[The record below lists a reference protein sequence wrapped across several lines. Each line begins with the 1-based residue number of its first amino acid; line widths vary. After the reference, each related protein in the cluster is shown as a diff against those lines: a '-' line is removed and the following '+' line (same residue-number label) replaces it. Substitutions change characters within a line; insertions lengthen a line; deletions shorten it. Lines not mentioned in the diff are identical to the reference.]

1 MTTVIFPIYENT
13 PLLKYQ
19 HYLDL
24 KWYKS
29 KHAEIK
35 NVLNVCKFDFPTSIY
50 ANVYYYGIAHLVQD
64 FSGKSFQQKQDKIA
78 TIGMVLVSKSNQNH
92 LEIYSVCTDQ
102 LHRNKGYAKLMI
114 SNVLKYFK
122 QIYKYA
128 WIAIDAHHPEA
139 YFKTLV
145 KMYGQV
151 GFQYYPTYGTVSP
164 LGIQLKTGFVQL
176 VNPLSKYTGGII
188 NLVNP
193 NTINMA
199 WKCAK
204 LKATPQNAI
213 MNSSVFED
221 VYKKY
226 GHYSYEFG
234 GSMMTRTELTT
245 SKTDKLIPIETITG
259 VNLATLSQ
267 GDEKSMTVKINP
279 GLYLFHTHPVTAIQ
293 LLRSVFAWPSL
304 MDVEYTIYASLYNKP
319 KLLINYVLSCEGF
332 YIMHLNEYARAILK
346 KFDGTQYKY
355 FITAYKNYLQKELW
369 EQQRY
374 IWSVYFKELGWST
387 RVLSK
392 DPNDI
397 KTWYFE
403 FTSPGGQHYNSLSDA
418 IKSPE
423 YTQDKQHFIKFMHN
437 NLKNQIVK
445 MNQIIGIPFKKIIPY
460 YKDSDTFL
468 MSKYIEGIPVMYI
481 NFVPYSYKTSIS
493 QVIYNSNEVKI
504 PELYYGGATLSR
516 KKQVLIVKPVKKMVG
531 RKITPTMKKTPL
543 PPRSRPKP
551 KVIQDK
557 MDIDNIT
564 KDKMEID

>member
-1 MTTVIFPIYENT
+1 MTTVIFPIHENT
-13 PLLKYQ
+13 PSLKYQ
-19 HYLDL
+19 HYFDL
-24 KWYKS
+24 NWYTS
-29 KHAEIK
+29 KKQEIK
-35 NVLNVCKFDFPTSIY
+35 SVLNVCKFDFPTSIY
-50 ANVYYYGIAHLVQD
+50 ASKVYYYGIAHIV
-64 FSGKSFQQKQDKIA
+64 QDKIA
-78 TIGMVLVSKSNQNH
+78 TVGMVLVSKTNLQH

-114 SNVLKYFK
+114 ADTLKYFR
-122 QIYKYA
+122 QYYKYA
-128 WIAIDAHHPEA
+128 WIAIDVRHPEV

-164 LGIQLKTGFVQL
+164 LGIQLKSGFVQL
-176 VNPLSKYTGGII
+176 VNMLSKYLGGII
-188 NLVNP
+188 KLVNP

-204 LKATPQNAI
+204 LKATPQNVF

-221 VYKKY
+221 LYKRY

-234 GSMMTRTELTT
+234 GSMMSTISLPI

-267 GDEKSMTVKINP
+267 GDEKSMTVNINP

-304 MDVEYTIYASLYNKP
+304 QDVEYTIYASLYNNP

-355 FITAYKNYLQKELW
+355 FITAYKNHLQKELW

-374 IWSVYFKELGWST
+374 VWSVYFKELGWST

-392 DPNDI
+392 DPHDI

-403 FTSPGGQHYNSLSDA
+403 FTSPSGQIYKSLQDA

-437 NLKNQIVK
+437 NLKNQIAK
-445 MNQIIGIPFKKIIPY
+445 MNQIIGISFKKIIPF

-468 MSKYIEGIPVMYI
+468 MNKYNEGIPVMYI
-481 NFVPYSYKTSIS
+481 NFVPYSYKTPIS
-493 QVIYNSNEVKI
+493 QIIYNSNQVQI
-504 PELYYGGATLSR
+504 PELYYEMDTPIY
-516 KKQVLIVKPVKKMVG
+516 KKQVLIKPVKKMIG
-531 RKITPTMKKTPL
+531 RKITPVLKKTPL
-543 PPRSRPKP
+543 PPPKP
-551 KVIQDK
+551 KPKRRVQIDK
-557 MDIDNIT
+557 MDIDKIHV
-564 KDKMEID
+564 DKMNLD